1 MTGERAHAR
10 LGASNAARWMA
21 CPGSVK
27 LSERAPPKPSSPYAE
42 EGTRAHKLAELA
54 LVSGKSPAAWKGDY
68 PDDMIGYVAGYV
80 NFVREKTGAATY
92 EHRFSLH
99 ELDPPEPMFGT
110 ADVTI
115 YDRARQHLDVID
127 LKYGAGYTVEVEGN
141 PQTRFYALGA
151 MLSQSEPVSDVT
163 SWIYQPRAPHEGE
176 PWRSETIDGLELLDW
191 GASLMDA
198 ARVAVSAD
206 APLRAGSW
214 CRWCPAAVICPVLQS
229 AVTELAR
236 DEWAEEPAE
245 TEQLGRWLD
254 LALRAEEFI
263 KQLRVHAH
271 RTLASGGKVEG
282 WKLVRGRS
290 TRSWRDEV
298 EAQLALRP
306 ATAMGVELIERK
318 LKSPAQI
325 EKLLSKEQ
333 RGMIEEL
340 TVKSEPGLVLAPM
353 TDKRPAAAVSAADEF
368 ADVADGDSEE

>member
-27 LSERAPPKPSSPYAE
+27 LSEQAPPKPPSPYAE

-54 LVSGKSPAAWKGDY
+54 LVSGKSPAAWQGDY
-68 PDDMIGYVAGYV
+68 PDDMIGHVAGYV
-80 NFVREKTGAATY
+80 NFVREKSGVATY

-115 YDRARQHLDVID
+115 YDRGRQHLDVID

-151 MLSQSEPVSDVT
+151 MLSQAEPVSTVT
-163 SWIYQPRAPHEGE
+163 SWIYQPRAPHKGE

-191 GASLMDA
+191 SASLMAA
-198 ARVAVSAD
+198 ARVAVSD
-206 APLRAGSW
+206 GAPLNAGSW
-214 CRWCPAAVICPVLQS
+214 CQWCPAAVICPVLQA

-236 DEWAEEPAE
+236 NEWAEEPAD

-254 LALRAEEFI
+254 LALQAEEFI
-263 KQLRVHAH
+263 KPLRMHAH

-282 WKLVRGRS
+282 WKLVRGKASRA
-290 TRSWRDEV
+290 WRDLT
-298 EAQLALRP
+298 EAENILEGL
-306 ATAMGVELIERK
+306 VDDIEAVWVRK
-318 LKSPAQI
+318 LISPAQA
-325 EKLLSKEQ
+325 ERLLPKADHEVFH
-333 RGMIEEL
+333 EL
-340 TVKSEPGLVLAPM
+340 IVSSTPGLVLAPM